1 MTQLRGTK
9 RSGGGNPAR
18 THTRE
23 SGWWR
28 SCKLGAHYWYQYRAF
43 KSTRAMTTYLWLD
56 CDPGHDDAMAIILA
70 AHGMNPNVIVAGVS
84 TTCGNQT
91 LAKTTDNALRILHL
105 IGRDDVGA
113 RPPPPR
119 TPPNHRSRASRRAF
133 DPEPTLVSPLR
144 PFPRRRP
151 RRRGVRRRGQ
161 APDASPAKLSRDSR
175 QIWPRRPD
183 IPPAPRGANPKK
195 AIVAMAAAFERILE
209 IPSAR
214 PVLVAT
220 GALTNVALLFSVYP
234 ELAGAVEVVLMGGAL
249 GKGNTGPVAE
259 FNIQCDPEAARIVFE
274 SGANLTMVP
283 LEATH
288 TALVTPEVRERLL
301 GNPAASGRA
310 PSRFR
315 RLVDELMRFF
325 ADTYKEVFDFEDP
338 PLHDPCAVAYAVAPE
353 MFETKDLRVDVE
365 CGSEL
370 SRWTN
375 GGGLVAAVAGET
387 NQL

>member
-1 MTQLRGTK
+1 
-9 RSGGGNPAR
+9 
-18 THTRE
+18 
-23 SGWWR
+23 
-28 SCKLGAHYWYQYRAF
+28 
-43 KSTRAMTTYLWLD
+43 MTTYLWLD

-91 LAKTTDNALRILHL
+91 LEKTTDNALRILHL

-113 RPPPPR
+113 RPAAPSSR
-119 TPPNHRSRASRRAF
+119 EHTTHHRSRASRRAF
-133 DPEPTLVSPLR
+133 HPEPTPFSPLR
-144 PFPRRRP
+144 PFPPAARVAEVHAGADKPLTRP
-151 RRRGVRRRGQ
+151 RRICPEIHG
-161 APDASPAKLSRDSR
+161 DSGLDG
-175 QIWPRRPD
+175 PD

-195 AIVAMAAAFERILE
+195 AIVAMATAFERILE

-234 ELAGAVEVVLMGGAL
+234 ELAGSVEVVLMGGAL

-283 LEATH
+283 LEVTH

-301 GNPAASGRA
+301 GNPATSGRS

-353 MFETKDLRVDVE
+353 MFETRDLRVDVE

-370 SRWTN
+370 CAGQTVVDWWRQSPEKPINCRVCVKMDVGKFWDAMCEAVDN
-375 GGGLVAAVAGET
+375 ANVACP
-387 NQL
+387 LRD

>member
-1 MTQLRGTK
+1 
-9 RSGGGNPAR
+9 
-18 THTRE
+18 
-23 SGWWR
+23 
-28 SCKLGAHYWYQYRAF
+28 
-43 KSTRAMTTYLWLD
+43 MTTYLWLD

-70 AHGMNPNVIVAGVS
+70 AHGMNRNVIVAGVS

-113 RPPPPR
+113 PPPPR
-119 TPPNHRSRASRRAF
+119 EHHRTIVRAHRVVLSIPNRHSSH
-133 DPEPTLVSPLR
+133 LLR
-144 PFPRRRP
+144 PFPAVARVAEVYAGADKPPTRP
-151 RRRGVRRRGQ
+151 RRNCPEIHGESGL
-161 APDASPAKLSRDSR
+161 DG
-175 QIWPRRPD
+175 PD

-234 ELAGAVEVVLMGGAL
+234 ELRGAVEVVLMGGAL
-249 GKGNTGPVAE
+249 GKGNTDPSAE

-301 GNPAASGRA
+301 GNPAASGSA
-310 PSRFR
+310 EPVST
-315 RLVDELMRFF
+315 VGG
-325 ADTYKEVFDFEDP
+325 ASP
-338 PLHDPCAVAYAVAPE
+338 
-353 MFETKDLRVDVE
+353 
-365 CGSEL
+365 CGS
-370 SRWTN
+370 SRTRTRRCSISKIRRYTIHARWRTRWRRRCSRRRICAWTWSVGRTVRGTS